1 MFAEW
6 VPVDQHKSLI
16 PFLNLTEVK
25 GLRSSDV
32 SQFQRTAPEYLTR
45 LKNKLKK
52 KAIDILLLKFYV
64 LTWTSWTS
72 KTLFTLLLNICT
84 TLEIDYCEQLYLF
97 VTFYQDHQE
106 SVS

>member
-1 MFAEW
+1 M
-6 VPVDQHKSLI
+6 
-16 PFLNLTEVK
+16 N
-25 GLRSSDV
+25 
-32 SQFQRTAPEYLTR
+32 
-45 LKNKLKK
+45 
-52 KAIDILLLKFYV
+52 LLKFYV

-106 SVS
+106 SVSQLAFLSFALHACSGEVVLD

>member
-16 PFLNLTEVK
+16 LFLNLTKVK

-32 SQFQRTAPEYLTR
+32 SRFQRTAPEYLTR

-52 KAIDILLLKFYV
+52 KGDRYTFIKILRTY
-64 LTWTSWTS
+64 
-72 KTLFTLLLNICT
+72 LNK
-84 TLEIDYCEQLYLF
+84 LNF
-97 VTFYQDHQE
+97 
-106 SVS
+106 